1 MKVVILCG
9 GKGTRSYPFTEY
21 FPKLMMPITGTPIV
35 VHLMRIYAEQGFTDF
50 VLSAGHRKEI
60 LHDYF
65 EGRFKDWNIKIVDTG
80 SDADTGDRI
89 RRCAE
94 FVGDTFFATYGDGL
108 GDIDLNELLRVH
120 QKSGGL
126 ATVTSVPL
134 RSQYGTLVF
143 NQEGQVRE
151 FHEKPVIRDY
161 WINAGFF
168 VFERRAFEHWH
179 GHNLEGDVLPALSA
193 RSELFSYTHQG
204 FWKSMDTSKDQQEL
218 ERIHAAGRALG
229 ETASWTRIPVR
240 GSAGGRSSTLRSRA
254 GGERSQWQRDNRRS
268 GRISAFLS
276 PAPPAF
282 SEAGSPETFSSAAPT
297 SSHWCGTARR
307 AAWRSMTGCCRVSR
321 LSMDL

>member
-21 FPKLMMPITGTPIV
+21 FPKPMMPISGTPIV
-35 VHLMRIYAEQGFTDF
+35 VHLMRIYAEQGFSEF

-60 LHDYF
+60 LDDYF
-65 EGRFKDWNIKIVDTG
+65 EGRFKDWDIKIVDTG

-108 GDIDLNELLRVH
+108 GDIDLNELLSFH

-218 ERIHAAGRALG
+218 ERIHAAGAPWVRRRPGLESPSGDRRVEDLQPSDLEQAASNHNGRETTVVLG
-229 ETASWTRIPVR
+229 A
-240 GSAGGRSSTLRSRA
+240 
-254 GGERSQWQRDNRRS
+254 
-268 GRISAFLS
+268 
-276 PAPPAF
+276 
-282 SEAGSPETFSSAAPT
+282 
-297 SSHWCGTARR
+297 
-307 AAWRSMTGCCRVSR
+307 
-321 LSMDL
+321 